1 MSRFSLSR
9 RQVLRSAVAAVALP
23 RLNAMLDGNGV
34 AYANGTPL
42 PKRFGLYFWGLGN
55 DAARWTPTS
64 TGTGW
69 ALTEQLAPFAPVRAK
84 LSVATGFK
92 VTPILGQV
100 HVGGSVGILTGDGAS
115 QNAFGV
121 ATVKRP
127 SVDQLIAAHLGP
139 GSKFKS
145 IEARSSNYLHLPAE
159 GGSAID
165 WASHSGPNAPNKAE
179 LDPRV
184 IFNRLF
190 GTAVADPGATA
201 EQVAKEGK
209 ARGSVLDLVR
219 RDAARLKQRVGAVDR
234 ARLEQ
239 HLEGIRSI
247 ERQLEAIPAPP
258 TRSCVVPGAPA
269 AFTNG
274 QIRARNKVMAELL
287 AMAFACDLTRVA
299 TLQFSGGGTHD
310 QFPDVNVNF
319 DTHEVG
325 HVQGINADINKAII
339 FWMECFSVWAQAL
352 EALPERAGTLLDA
365 SALFG
370 TSDHGNAPQHGYTEY
385 PLLVV
390 GRAQGALKGGVHVRL
405 PGEVG
410 TRVPFTVM
418 KAIGMPDTRFGQGSL
433 EASAPLSELLA

>member
-9 RQVLRSAVAAVALP
+9 RLLLRSAVAAIALP
-23 RLNAMLDGNGV
+23 RLDAMLDGNGL
-34 AYANGTPL
+34 AYANGMPL
-42 PKRFGLYFWGLGN
+42 PKRFGLFFWGLGN
-55 DAARWTPTS
+55 DAARWTPAT

-84 LSVATGFK
+84 LSVATGFSVK
-92 VTPILGQV
+92 PIQGQV

-115 QNAFGV
+115 ENGFER

-145 IEARSSNYLHLPAE
+145 IEARSSNYLHLPSA

-179 LDPRV
+179 LNPRV
-184 IFNRLF
+184 IFDRLF
-190 GTAVADPGATA
+190 GTATADPNASA
-201 EQVAKEGK
+201 EQLAKEGK
-209 ARGSVLDLVR
+209 ARTSVLDLVR
-219 RDAARLKQRVGAVDR
+219 KDAARLKQRVGTVDR
-234 ARLEQ
+234 ARLDQ

-247 ERQLEAIPAPP
+247 ERQLEAIPPP
-258 TRSCVVPGAPA
+258 PRRSCVTPGAPA
-269 AFTNG
+269 TFSTG
-274 QIRARNKVMAELL
+274 QIRARNKVMSELL

-299 TLQFSGGGTHD
+299 TLQLSGGGTHS

-325 HVQGINADINKAII
+325 HVEGITPDINKAII

-352 EALPERAGTLLDA
+352 EALPEGDGTLLDA

-370 TSDHGNAPQHGYTEY
+370 TSDHGDGPQHGYAEY
-385 PLLVV
+385 PLLVL
-390 GRAQGALKGGVHVRL
+390 GKAQGALKGGVHVRL
-405 PGEVG
+405 PGAVG

-418 KAIGMPDTRFGQGSL
+418 KAMGMPDTRFGQGSL
-433 EASAPLSELLA
+433 AATEPLSELLA